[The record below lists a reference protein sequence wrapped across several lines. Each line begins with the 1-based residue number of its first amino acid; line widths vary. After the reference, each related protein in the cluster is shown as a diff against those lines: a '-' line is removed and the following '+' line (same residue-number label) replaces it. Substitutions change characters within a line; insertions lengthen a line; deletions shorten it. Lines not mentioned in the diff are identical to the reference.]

1 MSNCINTQLLISKE
15 FHKIQEEDLSKFYQI
30 IKNNKQTK

>member
-1 MSNCINTQLLISKE
+1 MFNCINTQMLISKE
-15 FHKIQEEDLSKFYQI
+15 FHKIQEEDLHKFYKI